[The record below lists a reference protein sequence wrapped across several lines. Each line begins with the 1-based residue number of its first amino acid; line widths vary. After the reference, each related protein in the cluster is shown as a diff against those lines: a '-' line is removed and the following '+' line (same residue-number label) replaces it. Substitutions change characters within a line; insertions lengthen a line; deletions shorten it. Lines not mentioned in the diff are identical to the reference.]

1 MSKENMTIEERVK
14 NSKKKL
20 DDFYR
25 TRFIPVMDV
34 LIGFTNLKVTYSG
47 KDTALMLKE
56 MISLQKYY
64 KVRLNKA
71 KVLGEE
77 INLYYEALESNDGK
91 LDILHLKLATKNM
104 PSIELEIDE
113 LIIEM
118 DKMIEDYTSYTT
130 NALK

>member
-1 MSKENMTIEERVK
+1 MGNITIEARIK
-14 NSKKKL
+14 DSKKKL

-34 LIGFTNLKVTYSG
+34 LIGFTNLKVAYSG
-47 KDTALMLKE
+47 KDTANMLKD

-77 INLYYEALESNDGK
+77 INLYYEALESNDGI
-91 LDILHLKLATKNM
+91 LDTVHLKLATKNM
-104 PSIELEIDE
+104 PIIEPELNE

-118 DKMIEDYTSYTT
+118 DKMIDDYTSYTQ